1 MREANPEMVIIARES
16 RGLSQSGLAREMGI
30 SQGILSKIETGSRPP
45 SDELVTKLSKA
56 LDYPEKFFFQMG
68 RKYPGISYHRKRKSI
83 PQKALNR
90 VEASVNIIR
99 MHFEAMFKN
108 VEVVENN
115 IPRFRIDEEEM
126 SPSDIARAVRQKW
139 MLPTGPIEN
148 LTQVV
153 EAAGCIIFHCDF
165 GTRMMDGLSISMPK
179 YPPMIFINKDIPGD
193 RLRFTIAHELGHIVM
208 HEYYTPTMEDE
219 ANAFASEFLMPEQDI
234 RHELTRVSMEKLASL
249 KMRWRVSMQAL
260 LMRATKLNKISDRNR
275 RHMWMLMGK
284 AGYRTHE
291 PINIPFEKPSL
302 FKEIIDIHL
311 DELYY
316 SIEELCDVMCVHEDE
331 FADIYS
337 TKKNNRDGLRLI
349 K

>member
-1 MREANPEMVIIARES
+1 MDEVNPQMVIIARES
-16 RGLSQSGLAREMGI
+16 RGLSQSGLAKKMGI
-30 SQGILSKIETGSRPP
+30 SQGLLSKIEAGNQSP
-45 SDELVTKLSKA
+45 SDELVTKLSIA
-56 LDYPEKFFFQMG
+56 MDYPEKFFYQMG
-68 RKYPGISYHRKRKSI
+68 RKYSGISYHRKRKSI

-90 VEASVNIIR
+90 IDASVNILR
-99 MHFEAMFKN
+99 MHFKVMLMN

-115 IPRFRIDEEEM
+115 VPHFRIEEDEM

-139 MLPTGPIEN
+139 MLPMGPIEN

-153 EAAGCIIFHCDF
+153 ESAGCIIFHCDF

-219 ANAFASEFLMPEQDI
+219 ANEFASEFLMPQQDI
-234 RHELTRVSMEKLASL
+234 RHELTRVSIEKLASL
-249 KMRWRVSMQAL
+249 KMRWKVSMQAL
-260 LMRATKLNKISDRNR
+260 LMRATKLNKISERNR
-275 RHMWMLMGK
+275 RHLWMQMGK

-291 PINIPFEKPSL
+291 PINIPVEKPSL

-311 DELYY
+311 DELHY
-316 SIEELCDVMCVHEDE
+316 SIEELCDVICVHEDE

-337 TKKNNRDGLRLI
+337 TKKEEKNSLRLI